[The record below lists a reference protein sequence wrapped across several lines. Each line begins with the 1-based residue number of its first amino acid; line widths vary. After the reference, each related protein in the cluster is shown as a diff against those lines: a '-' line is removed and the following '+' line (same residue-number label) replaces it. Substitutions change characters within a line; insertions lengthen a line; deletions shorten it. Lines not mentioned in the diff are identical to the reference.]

1 MKQNTISIVIDL
13 PVDVVFEYTTNPDN
27 THKWL
32 ESLKQEKVDSY
43 PIKVGTIYSNTSD
56 GKNWTTYIVTD
67 FIPNQVF
74 ELQEKGG
81 NYFVR
86 YSYEKISEHETKL
99 TYHEW
104 NHTEGL
110 SVPFGQ
116 DVLDNLKL
124 VIENKNQD

>member
-1 MKQNTISIVIDL
+1 MKQNILTIIINL
-13 PVDVVFEYTTNPDN
+13 PIETVFEYTTNPDN
-27 THKWL
+27 THKWVNSIQK
-32 ESLKQEKVDSY
+32 EQINEN
-43 PIKVGTIYSNTSD
+43 PIKVGTEYKNTSD

-74 ELQEKGG
+74 ELQEKDG

-99 TYHEW
+99 IYHEW

-110 SVPFGQ
+110 SALFGQ